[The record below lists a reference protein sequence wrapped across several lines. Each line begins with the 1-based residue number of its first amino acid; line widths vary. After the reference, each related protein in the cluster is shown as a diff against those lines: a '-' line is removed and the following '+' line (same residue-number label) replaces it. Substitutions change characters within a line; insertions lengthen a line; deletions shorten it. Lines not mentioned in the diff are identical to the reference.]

1 MTKTSEASESPL
13 YATCMTLASLCCLVP
28 RWLDLLEAFLER
40 CGMPSLPPLCLE
52 QSFRKGPGVEGLK
65 QPVNVHP
72 VLPCLSLSHSVQEAS
87 QSGLWCERGTSHFSI
102 ETQKGTLSVASK
114 IHSRSLNDDRTVF
127 SCRRECCVLVPFLS
141 FSGSK
146 VSGLNFLKMLSLESF
161 A

>member
-28 RWLDLLEAFLER
+28 RWLDLLKAFLER

-72 VLPCLSLSHSVQEAS
+72 FFPCLSLSLSVQEAS

-102 ETQKGTLSVASK
+102 ETQKGTLCCEQDSQQK
-114 IHSRSLNDDRTVF
+114 PQRWPDRTVF
-127 SCRRECCVLVPFLS
+127 SCRKECCVLVPFLS

-146 VSGLNFLKMLSLESF
+146 ISGLNFLKMLS
-161 A
+161 